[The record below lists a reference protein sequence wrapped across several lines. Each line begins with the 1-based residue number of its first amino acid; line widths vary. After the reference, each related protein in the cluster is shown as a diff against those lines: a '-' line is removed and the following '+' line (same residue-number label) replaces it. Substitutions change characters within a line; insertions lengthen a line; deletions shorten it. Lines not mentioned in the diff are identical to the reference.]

1 LNPMTMKKTSLI
13 VILILL
19 TGVMHGQLSDDEF
32 EKLLEIKDVVILN
45 ENTKISLVAKK
56 ALYIEVIVDKE
67 IEYQI
72 LESTGNEK
80 INPLIL
86 PERFDEVYRPHNSE
100 IRDASRIFDD
110 VRIHLI
116 KAELVKP
123 EGDTVEVE
131 YTSTTREHLSI
142 NNEDRFGSVFTYI
155 YSFPD
160 FEPGEI
166 LRLRYTYSF
175 PFKYN
180 WGIVFS
186 SRIFHDTN
194 IPRKQYEFALI
205 HDAKL
210 EIDTFFANG
219 AIPEQLHENN
229 SVIYKWEYKNQ
240 PGCIDEPGSRPHVNV
255 PWFTFTPKPY
265 EFIYQHFNSFIE
277 EFVPFWYFLS
287 YEREAKIRKAFVDS
301 HLGVKSRDNLFFERS
316 ARRFTSMAPN
326 DTTGRTK
333 LRYFQRY
340 VVDSVRYDDAFA
352 LYKRLEGN
360 RKLSPGGDLYSG
372 LIKEPNK
379 ESIYAGMLPRLGCQ
393 FFTAYIDDIRSGYIF
408 EDYYAPIYDNELLFA
423 AVTEDDNIMFIL
435 PKSDERNLYCEEL
448 PFYYENAPVFLIF
461 TYDFAG
467 YKRNFNDVFRSIV
480 TPGSE
485 TKDNYRKVNSM
496 VNVNLNDDKILFNTR
511 ISLSGQYSTL
521 TYPVY
526 NDCPVDKT
534 INPKYVRKI
543 WEIAGDSQVE
553 LVQPNGKQIVF
564 PYNSSVNARYSISGI
579 DRQNDSI
586 VALDLNRWIKH
597 IYYPDLNATH
607 RYTDFFADFSG
618 SDTFAYMLEFDSPV
632 SLIGKPETIH
642 IENDFGLYKFNI
654 EQTGERNIL
663 VSSFFL
669 NKQTMVSK
677 NEIFKVA
684 ELYSAI
690 EEANQTHLLIN
701 IHDH

>member
-1 LNPMTMKKTSLI
+1 MNPMTMKKTSLI

-56 ALYIEVIVDKE
+56 AFYIEVIVDKE
-67 IEYQI
+67 VEYQI
-72 LESTGNEK
+72 LERTGNEK

-116 KAELVKP
+116 KAELVRP

-131 YTSTTREHLSI
+131 YTSTTREHLII

-166 LRLRYTYSF
+166 IRLRYTYSF

-180 WGIVFS
+180 WEIVFS

-219 AIPEQLHENN
+219 AIPEQLQENDN
-229 SVIYKWEYKNQ
+229 VIYKWGYENQ

-393 FFTAYIDDIRSGYIF
+393 FFTAYIDDVRSGYIF
-408 EDYYAPIYDNELLFA
+408 EDYYAPVYDNELLFA

-543 WEIAGDSQVE
+543 WEIAGDPQVE

-564 PYNSSVNARYSISGI
+564 PYISSVNARYSISGI